1 MAQMY
6 KVFVNDK
13 PIIITSSLKN
23 DKNYPTYSFSDLNFD
38 TILSKLK
45 TESIEGI
52 LLTSQNLKKDWQHFL
67 SNLKVIKAAGG
78 LVIND
83 ERSVLFIHRNGI
95 WDLPKGWIEKNESK
109 KTAAI
114 REVEEECGIRKLVIL
129 KKLITTYHIYAY
141 NGLKLKE
148 THWYLMHSSFKK
160 ELTPQTEEGID
171 KVTFIRK
178 SDINNIYKNTYANI
192 KLVYETYKKNL

>member
-1 MAQMY
+1 MY

-23 DKNYPTYSFSDLNFD
+23 EKKYPTYSFSDLNFN

-129 KKLITTYHIYAY
+129 KKLITTYHIYVY

-171 KVTFIRK
+171 KVAFIKK

>member
-171 KVTFIRK
+171 KVAFIRK

>member
-23 DKNYPTYSFSDLNFD
+23 EKNYPTYSFSDLNFD

-114 REVEEECGIRKLVIL
+114 REVEEECGIRKLVNL

-171 KVTFIRK
+171 KVAFIRK

>member
-1 MAQMY
+1 MY

-23 DKNYPTYSFSDLNFD
+23 EKNYPTYSFSDLNFD

-114 REVEEECGIRKLVIL
+114 REVEEECGIRKLVNL

-171 KVTFIRK
+171 KVAFIRK

>member
-23 DKNYPTYSFSDLNFD
+23 EKNYPTYSFSDLNFN

-95 WDLPKGWIEKNESK
+95 WDLPKGWIEKNELK

-129 KKLITTYHIYAY
+129 KKLITTYHIYVY

-171 KVTFIRK
+171 KVAFIKK

>member
-1 MAQMY
+1 MY

-23 DKNYPTYSFSDLNFD
+23 EKNYPTYSFSDLNFN

-171 KVTFIRK
+171 KVAFIKK

>member
-23 DKNYPTYSFSDLNFD
+23 EKNYPTYSFSDLNFD

-171 KVTFIRK
+171 KVAFIKK

>member
-1 MAQMY
+1 MY

-23 DKNYPTYSFSDLNFD
+23 EKNYPTYSFSDLNFN

-171 KVTFIRK
+171 KVAFIRK

>member
-1 MAQMY
+1 MY

-23 DKNYPTYSFSDLNFD
+23 EKNYPTYSFSDLNFD

-171 KVTFIRK
+171 KVAFIRK

>member
-23 DKNYPTYSFSDLNFD
+23 EKNYPTYSFSDLNFD

-171 KVTFIRK
+171 KVAFIRK

>member
-1 MAQMY
+1 MY

-23 DKNYPTYSFSDLNFD
+23 EKNYPTYSFSDLNFD